1 MSQRGRLH
9 FERVGAG
16 PPMVLI
22 HGRMRS
28 SADWRRYGY
37 VEGLADAF
45 EVITIDVR
53 GHGRSPLS
61 ADAAAYSLAA
71 MEADALAVLDECGH
85 ERAAVFGY
93 SMGGRIGFG
102 LAAHH
107 PARVTALVT
116 GGAGPYGPPEGR
128 DAELRLAATF
138 DQGIGAYVDGL
149 VAMLGGSIGARY
161 RAELEANDAAAMA
174 ALSRGNAEWTDVR
187 PSPDVP
193 LLMFAGTA
201 DPQWERIS
209 AAAGA
214 LDAELHGFE
223 GLGHMA
229 DLARSDLVLPVVR
242 QFLVRQLH
250 AGGE

>member
-1 MSQRGRLH
+1 MLAYT
-9 FERVGAG
+9 RVGSG
-16 PPMVLI
+16 LPVVLL

-28 SADWRRYGY
+28 GADWSRYGY

-45 EVITIDVR
+45 EVITLDVR
-53 GHGRSPLS
+53 GHGASPKSHSS
-61 ADAAAYSLAA
+61 ADYSLAV
-71 MEADALAVLDECGH
+71 METDVLSVLDECGH
-85 ERAAVFGY
+85 ERAALFGY
-93 SMGGRIGFG
+93 SMGGRIAFG

-107 PARVTALVT
+107 AARVSALVV

-128 DAELRLAATF
+128 EAELRLADTF

-149 VAMLGGSIGARY
+149 VALLGGSIGARY

-187 PSPDVP
+187 PSVDVP

-201 DPQWERIS
+201 DPQWPRI
-209 AAAGA
+209 AAAAADLRG
-214 LDAELHGFE
+214 ELHGFE

-229 DLARSDLVLPVVR
+229 DLARTELVLPVVR
-242 QFLVRQLH
+242 EFLVRQLRTG
-250 AGGE
+250 AA

>member
-1 MSQRGRLH
+1 LH
-9 FERVGAG
+9 FDRVGAG
-16 PPMVLI
+16 PPVVLL

-37 VEGLADAF
+37 VDGLADAF

-61 ADAAAYSLAA
+61 VAPADYSLAV
-71 MEADALAVLDECGH
+71 MEADVLDVLDACGH

-107 PARVTALVT
+107 PTRVTALVT

-128 DAELRLAATF
+128 EAELWLAATF
-138 DQGIGAYVDGL
+138 DRGIGAYVDGL
-149 VAMLGGSIGARY
+149 VELLGGSVSARY
-161 RAELEANDAAAMA
+161 RAELEANDAPSMA

-187 PSPDVP
+187 PAPEVP
-193 LLMFAGTA
+193 LLMFSGTA
-201 DPQWERIS
+201 DPQWSRIA
-209 AAAGA
+209 AAAGE
-214 LDAELHGFE
+214 LGAELHGFD

-229 DLARSDLVLPVVR
+229 DLARTELVLPVVR
-242 QFLVRQLH
+242 RFLQLH
-250 AGGE
+250 AGGA